1 MIIAGI
7 DEAGYGPLLGP
18 LTVGCCAMRVIR
30 PAEVSDST
38 DLWSL
43 LDRAVARKRST
54 RGLLHVADSKRV
66 YTPAQG
72 LRELERSVLAF
83 VACRVAN
90 DSAPTGT
97 FDSLNALLERLLTD
111 RGEDVASLPWYCP
124 TELEKHPAEI
134 TPDAATLAHGMLRRS
149 LVESGVEVVA
159 ARVHAV
165 SEKRLNRLF
174 DAMRNKS
181 AVSFNFVAEHMQYLL
196 DHFADEGLL
205 IWCDRQGGREHY
217 DAVLRTMFEG
227 WDVAI
232 EGETTERAE
241 YSLRQKVPPR
251 RAAGSDKRSDA
262 VVRLIF
268 SEKAEERAMPVALA
282 SMFAKYVRE
291 VLMHRF
297 NAYWLARAPGVKPTA
312 GYWTDGQRFV
322 KEIADA
328 ARKEGVRLQ
337 ELIRSR

>member
-18 LTVGCCAMRVIR
+18 LTVGCCALRVTKTTG
-30 PAEVSDST
+30 VSNDI
-38 DLWSL
+38 DFWSH
-43 LDRAVARKRST
+43 LDRAVSRKRSQ
-54 RGLLHVADSKRV
+54 RGLLHVADSKKV

-83 VACRVAN
+83 VECHLASSDAT
-90 DSAPTGT
+90 APK
-97 FDSLNALLERLLTD
+97 LTD
-111 RGEDVASLPWYCP
+111 FDGLLKQLLVDRGDDVGSLPWYGP
-124 TELEKHPAEI
+124 AESERFPAEI
-134 TPDAATLAHGMLRRS
+134 TQDAAVLAQAMLRRS
-149 LVESGVEVVA
+149 LVESGVEVAA

-181 AVSFNFVAEHMQYLL
+181 AVSFNFVAEHVHHLL
-196 DHFADEGLL
+196 DRFADESLV

-227 WDVAI
+227 WSIAVESEAP
-232 EGETTERAE
+232 ERAE
-241 YSLRQKVPPR
+241 YSLRRKTPARRATVPPEADG
-251 RAAGSDKRSDA
+251 AA
-262 VVRLIF
+262 VRLIF
-268 SEKAEERAMPVALA
+268 AEKAEERVMPVALA

-297 NAYWLARAPGVKPTA
+297 NAYWLARAPEVKATA

-322 KEIADA
+322 KEIAEA
-328 ARKEGVRLQ
+328 AKKEGVVLR